1 MDLGLKDKKVILS
14 GGSKGIGF
22 YTAKLLVSEGCKVA
36 FCSRN
41 SESLKRAETE
51 LNSINEGSAKG
62 IAANLESDLRLLN
75 FQNNSSSS

>member
-1 MDLGLKDKKVILS
+1 MDLGLKDKRVILS

-41 SESLKRAETE
+41 SESLKKAEAEAGLTT
-51 LNSINEGSAKG
+51 SWVGHSY
-62 IAANLESDLRLLN
+62 LLL
-75 FQNNSSSS
+75 